1 MKEYTSK
8 QLAKRKLKEFHQ
20 WCRVSVLHQD
30 RIQVDKY
37 WMVTLFEFDP
47 EDYKD
52 RMYDWQREAPSEV
65 NEILKAINEIPKPRH
80 RATLVMS
87 YILPEKIQIKEQA
100 QRLRIAESTYYLD
113 KALAL
118 MEFAKRYRNGI
129 LDQDKSW

>member
-1 MKEYTSK
+1 MKIK
-8 QLAKRKLKEFHQ
+8 QLAKRKLKEFHR
-20 WCRVSVLHQD
+20 WCRVAVLHCD
-30 RIQVDKY
+30 LIQVDKD
-37 WMVTLFEFDP
+37 WMVSLFEYDP
-47 EDYKD
+47 GDYKD
-52 RMYDWQREAPSEV
+52 RIYEWQREAPSEA

-80 RATLVMS
+80 RAALVMS

-129 LDQDKSW
+129 LDQDKS

>member
-1 MKEYTSK
+1 
-8 QLAKRKLKEFHQ
+8 
-20 WCRVSVLHQD
+20 
-30 RIQVDKY
+30 
-37 WMVTLFEFDP
+37 
-47 EDYKD
+47 
-52 RMYDWQREAPSEV
+52 
-65 NEILKAINEIPKPRH
+65 
-80 RATLVMS
+80 MS